1 MTQPPLVVDIDGT
14 LTHPQ
19 REGIDPRVFDRLAE
33 WPAPVVVA
41 TGKSAPYPT
50 ALCQFLGLPE
60 RVIAETG
67 GMVITTEAT
76 ETLVDPTAVDAVKTA
91 YREAG
96 YNLGWGDVDLVNR
109 WRETELAVARD
120 RPREP
125 LERIAEREGF
135 EIVDTGYAYH
145 VKHPA
150 ASKGRGLETI
160 GDLLDID
167 PEAFVAI
174 GDSDNDITLFETAG
188 YGFAVANAAER
199 AKAAADEVLEAPHAT
214 GTIAALERIAETGR
228 P

>member
-1 MTQPPLVVDIDGT
+1 MTHPPLVVDIDGT

-67 GMVITTEAT
+67 GMVITTTAT
-76 ETLVDPTAVDAVKTA
+76 ETLVDPTAVDAVATA
-91 YREAG
+91 FREAG
-96 YNLGWGDVDLVNR
+96 YDLGWGEIDLVNR

-120 RPREP
+120 RPRDP

-135 EIVDTGYAYH
+135 EVVDTGYAYH

-160 GDLLDID
+160 GDLLDVD
-167 PEAFVAI
+167 PAAFIAI
-174 GDSDNDITLFETAG
+174 GDSANDISLFETAG
-188 YGFAVANAAER
+188 YGFAVANAAEE
-199 AKAAADEVLEAPHAT
+199 AKAAADEVLAAPHAS
-214 GTIAALERIAETGR
+214 GAVAALDRIVERGR